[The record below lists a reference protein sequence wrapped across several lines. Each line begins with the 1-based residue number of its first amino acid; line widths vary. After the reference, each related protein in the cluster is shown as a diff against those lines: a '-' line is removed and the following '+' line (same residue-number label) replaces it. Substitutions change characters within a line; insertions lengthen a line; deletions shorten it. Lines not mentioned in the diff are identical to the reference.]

1 MIIYSVILI
10 VHILSSVVW
19 LGAFPVE
26 VVLRKFILSNKS
38 KTGERKLISLWL
50 KIVNLAG
57 MIGTTGIVIT
67 GIFMSIYLGYGFF
80 RFDAAGNHW
89 LYAKQVLMA
98 ILLMLTG
105 FSIIPSAVKIRKQL
119 GEDMENTQSLADE
132 LYYNVKKLGRAVL
145 VSNILV
151 LINFLLAITHR
162 FVY

>member
-1 MIIYSVILI
+1 MIIYSLILI

-19 LGAFPVE
+19 LGTFPAE
-26 VVLRKFILSNKS
+26 VVLRKFIISNKS

-80 RFDAAGNHW
+80 RFDTAVNHW
-89 LYAKQVLMA
+89 LYTKQVLMI
-98 ILLMLTG
+98 ILLALTG
-105 FSIIPSAVKIRKQL
+105 FLIIPSAVKIRKQL
-119 GEDMENTQSLADE
+119 GEDMENTQPLADE
-132 LYYNVKKLGRAVL
+132 SYDKVKKLGKAVL
-145 VSNILV
+145 VSNVLV